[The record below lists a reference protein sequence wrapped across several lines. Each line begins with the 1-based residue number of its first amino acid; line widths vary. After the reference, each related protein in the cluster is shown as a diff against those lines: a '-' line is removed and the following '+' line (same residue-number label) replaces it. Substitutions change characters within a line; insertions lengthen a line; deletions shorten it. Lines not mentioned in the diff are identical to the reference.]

1 MPKILRIIN
10 RFNLGGPTFNA
21 ALLTKYLSPDY
32 ETLLVGGREEDSE
45 ESSKHILSELGVQGH
60 LIDGMQRDLA
70 IHNDRT
76 AYRNL
81 KKLLADYKPDI
92 IHTHASKAGA
102 IGRSAGIAYGKA
114 KLVHTFHGHVF
125 HSYFG
130 RFKSSL
136 YKNIERVLAMKT
148 DKIIAISERQKLELS
163 RRYRICNSSKIEVV
177 PLGFELE
184 KFQEDQELKRQEFR
198 KQFML
203 EDDEIAVGIIGRL
216 VPIKNHKLFIDAFKY
231 SLERS
236 EKKVRGFIIGDGS
249 ERENLKNYSS
259 DLGIDFVNG
268 DISSFRKA
276 DLHFTSWIKSI
287 DIATAGLD
295 IVALTSLNEGT
306 PVSLIEAQAANKPI
320 ITTKVGG
327 VINTIVPNKTALV
340 SEVDDKEGFQDRFL
354 RLIED
359 EQLRIDLS
367 KNGWEHA
374 KNKFHYQRLVND
386 MDRVYQALL
395 NPSSR
400 A

>member
-21 ALLTKYLSPDY
+21 ALLTKYLSPKY

-45 ESSKHILSELGVQGH
+45 ESSKHILNELGVEGH
-60 LIDGMQRDLA
+60 LIDGMQRDVGLKHDREA
-70 IHNDRT
+70 YKNIKKIIHDF
-76 AYRNL
+76 
-81 KKLLADYKPDI
+81 KPDI

-114 KLVHTFHGHVF
+114 KMVHTFHGHVF

-148 DKIIAISERQKLELS
+148 DQIIAISDRQKLELS
-163 RRYRICNSSKIEVV
+163 RRYRICKGSKITVV

-184 KFQEDQELKRQEFR
+184 KFHQDQDLKRKEFR
-198 KQFML
+198 EQFLL

-231 SLERS
+231 SLDHTN
-236 EKKVRGFIIGDGS
+236 KKIRGFIIGDGS
-249 ERENLKNYSS
+249 ERESLKQYSS
-259 DLGIDFVNG
+259 ELGIDFVNG
-268 DISSFRKA
+268 DFSSQKKA
-276 DLHFTSWIKSI
+276 SLHFTSWIKGI
-287 DIATAGLD
+287 DTVTAGLD

-327 VINTIVPNKTALV
+327 VTNTILPNQTALV
-340 SEVDDKEGFQDRFL
+340 KELEDHEGFKQSFL
-354 RLIED
+354 ELIED
-359 EQLRIDLS
+359 DLLRTKLS
-367 KNGWEHA
+367 QNGWEHA
-374 KNKFHYQRLVND
+374 SNKFHYKRLVSD
-386 MDRVYQALL
+386 MDKVYQGLI
-395 NPSSR
+395 NGSKV
-400 A
+400 